1 MAAAQG
7 DDWGVTRDPFDKK
20 VVAKLKG
27 ILARNPSDADALAKL
42 LTMYRRYRTVA
53 QLRDEYEAVLAKKP
67 DDWASLVVLGRI
79 ARGQGDDVTALGLF
93 ERAAAVKDD
102 PAVSVELGALYRT
115 SGKAAEARAAF
126 DTALA
131 AAGASK
137 AIKMKALRALADLAL
152 GAKDIDGA
160 RRYFDQYIALD
171 PGNAALRLELGDA
184 LAQAGRHDEAIAVYE
199 ETEQRLGKD
208 PARRVEVVARI
219 GQALEQ
225 KGDDTLAVAAY
236 RRAIKLVPR
245 GYYLEVELTARI
257 VDIYRRTQ
265 TLPELLAYYEK
276 EWPEARRGHFE
287 WDTLARLFEE
297 TGDQEKAVVAYK
309 RAVAKAPYELE
320 TQRRL
325 IQLLESVGR
334 EKDAIAQ
341 YEVVVR
347 EAPGE
352 ARFQIELAE
361 RYWRSGDEKKALEVL
376 RRMESRFPGD
386 GGAQS
391 AIADMYLRWG
401 KDDLALAALERLAR
415 LEPDD
420 PAHLVTLGEQYHQ
433 RGQKDKAM
441 ATWKRI
447 ANTRSALGYAKLG
460 DVLAEHDAPAEG
472 LVYYAKAIKLEPS
485 NPELYK
491 GRAQIHE
498 RQKQFDEAVA
508 DWEKALSLWTKPSD
522 RSSRREARRRIVA
535 VLQRWD
541 GGRKLREYVDKWKKA
556 FDRTP
561 PDLEAGHFLV
571 AHYEH
576 PTRAQKGE
584 PRATLERL
592 HQLAPDDQDTI
603 QDLVKAYVAAQLW
616 DDAVAKLKRL
626 AEIAPAR
633 EREVYGQIAEIMTK
647 ARRDK
652 EAIEWSQKA
661 LEKSPNDPV
670 AYERMAARYFEM
682 NKFTDAAAAYEKT
695 IALDPRN
702 FKAHFELADIYKLLD
717 KRDKALELYRRVLR
731 QSTDDDQLLRAG
743 KHAIVLAETEG
754 SLGELEK
761 VVAPLSTILAHKP
774 VYRRI
779 LIELFDHYVEPLEQR
794 TRRGPSEVR
803 TAARA
808 ELDRLGKGGMKA
820 LLDALADESDPQQRA
835 VAVEV
840 LGHLGNKAAAMPLVR
855 VAREEPPPVDP
866 TAPRSVGA
874 LTQSLD
880 LESRVA
886 ALVAAGRLGDPRVV
900 GETLPMAK
908 HADIALREA
917 AVFTLGRTGDARA
930 LPALLGALADGRP
943 SVQALACLGL
953 GRLPDARARAAVE
966 KKTGD
971 VRTPDL
977 VRAACAAGLA
987 DDVGALPML
996 TAALADN
1003 AGETQRIAAWA
1014 LGQLGD
1020 KKALPALWA
1029 AYFRRVDQDRSTI
1042 AWAIARLASGA
1053 AVAGIAADATPY
1065 PMRAGK
1071 LDLAA
1076 MVRDLPGE
1084 LPEHE
1089 IPSGA
1094 IVGHEA
1100 AIAKAIEVGLASH
1113 RDEALAV
1120 LTDLDARDDGLGLGA
1135 IVPAAPTPAVAAA
1148 LDAIGKRILPTV
1160 IGRTGDDDLKVAA
1173 RALAVAAKIGGPTA
1187 ASAVERALRSPSRLV
1202 RATATRSV
1210 ALLHRRGAMTPALR
1224 SALVAQLGSDDW
1236 EDRQNAAMT
1245 LGDLGADTDVDALV
1259 KALKDPW
1266 SYVRD
1271 EAAKS
1276 LGRLRSQAA
1285 IPALREATRD
1295 INPAVQAS
1303 ARRALTEIGA
1313 GH

>member
-1 MAAAQG
+1 MRLVAALVAALLLAVPATAAAQG

-67 DDWASLVVLGRI
+67 DDWAALVVLGRI
-79 ARGQGDDVTALGLF
+79 AKGQGDDGTALGLF

-102 PAVSVELGALYRT
+102 PAVAVELGALYRA
-115 SGKAAEARAAF
+115 SGKPTEARAAF
-126 DTALA
+126 DKALA

-137 AIKMKALRALADLAL
+137 ATRMKALRALADLAL

-199 ETEQRLGKD
+199 ETEKRLGKD

-257 VDIYRRTQ
+257 VDIYRRKQ
-265 TLPELLAYYEK
+265 TLPELLAYYDK
-276 EWPEARRGHFE
+276 EWPEGRRGHFE
-287 WDTLARLFEE
+287 WDTLARLYEE

-309 RAVAKAPYELE
+309 RAVAKSPYELE

-325 IQLLESVGR
+325 IQLLEAVGR
-334 EKDAIAQ
+334 EKDAVAQ

-361 RYWRSGDEKKALEVL
+361 RYWRTGDEKKALEVL
-376 RRMESRFPGD
+376 KRMESRFPGD
-386 GGAQS
+386 AGAQS

-401 KDDLALAALERLAR
+401 KDDLAMAALERLAR

-447 ANTRSALGYAKLG
+447 ANTRSATGYAKLG

-472 LVYYAKAIKLEPS
+472 LVYYAKAIKLEPN

-541 GGRKLREYVDKWKKA
+541 TGRKVREYVDRWRAA
-556 FDRTP
+556 FGKTP

-571 AHYEH
+571 AYYEH
-576 PTRAQKGE
+576 PTRAHKGE

-603 QDLVKAYVAAQLW
+603 QDLVKAYVAAQMW
-616 DDAVAKLKRL
+616 DEAVAKLQRL
-626 AEIAPAR
+626 AELAPAR

-652 EAIEWSQKA
+652 EAIDWSRKA

-670 AYERMAARYFEM
+670 AYERMAARYFDM
-682 NKFTDAAAAYEKT
+682 NKFEDAAAAYEKT

-717 KRDKALELYRRVLR
+717 KRDKALDLYRRVLR

-743 KHAIVLAETEG
+743 KQAIVLAETEG

-779 LIELFDHYVEPLEQR
+779 LVELFDHYVEPLEQR

-803 TAARA
+803 AAARA

-820 LLDALADESDPQQRA
+820 LLDALADESDPSQRA
-835 VAVEV
+835 VAVKV
-840 LGHLGNKAAAMPLVR
+840 LGHLGNKAAAMPL
-855 VAREEPPPVDP
+855 ARDAHEEPPP
-866 TAPRSVGA
+866 
-874 LTQSLD
+874 
-880 LESRVA
+880 
-886 ALVAAGRLGDPRVV
+886 
-900 GETLPMAK
+900 
-908 HADIALREA
+908 
-917 AVFTLGRTGDARA
+917 
-930 LPALLGALADGRP
+930 
-943 SVQALACLGL
+943 
-953 GRLPDARARAAVE
+953 
-966 KKTGD
+966 
-971 VRTPDL
+971 
-977 VRAACAAGLA
+977 
-987 DDVGALPML
+987 
-996 TAALADN
+996 
-1003 AGETQRIAAWA
+1003 
-1014 LGQLGD
+1014 
-1020 KKALPALWA
+1020 
-1029 AYFRRVDQDRSTI
+1029 
-1042 AWAIARLASGA
+1042 
-1053 AVAGIAADATPY
+1053 
-1065 PMRAGK
+1065 
-1071 LDLAA
+1071 
-1076 MVRDLPGE
+1076 
-1084 LPEHE
+1084 
-1089 IPSGA
+1089 
-1094 IVGHEA
+1094 
-1100 AIAKAIEVGLASH
+1100 
-1113 RDEALAV
+1113 
-1120 LTDLDARDDGLGLGA
+1120 
-1135 IVPAAPTPAVAAA
+1135 
-1148 LDAIGKRILPTV
+1148 
-1160 IGRTGDDDLKVAA
+1160 
-1173 RALAVAAKIGGPTA
+1173 
-1187 ASAVERALRSPSRLV
+1187 
-1202 RATATRSV
+1202 
-1210 ALLHRRGAMTPALR
+1210 
-1224 SALVAQLGSDDW
+1224 
-1236 EDRQNAAMT
+1236 
-1245 LGDLGADTDVDALV
+1245 
-1259 KALKDPW
+1259 
-1266 SYVRD
+1266 
-1271 EAAKS
+1271 
-1276 LGRLRSQAA
+1276 
-1285 IPALREATRD
+1285 
-1295 INPAVQAS
+1295 
-1303 ARRALTEIGA
+1303 
-1313 GH
+1313 